1 MPALLSALKDLDT
14 ENPMRTLTIA
24 LVLLIVTLAA
34 AGAAEPSSKLGLAPQ
49 PTPPEPTSVASGPTA
64 AEPARLRPVVE
75 AEEEVYRYE
84 PADNGAGPLW
94 CHGSTCLV
102 RTGEEVFASGL
113 ETLKDLKP
121 LNNCRWTLWR
131 RGPQGWELL
140 RKDESGRTREPC
152 PLGAFSGGPLFLS
165 ANPTLTAANT
175 YAGPARPE
183 IIEFSPADPKGPY
196 KTLLPEWEGKPPF
209 SEHSYR
215 SFAADGPGR
224 ELILLQNIGYTHAE
238 WSFRDKEGRWAAK
251 GKLVWPWGAEYDK
264 PEPIRVCYPNVAL
277 KGRAVY
283 FCGVSDIIEPYRK
296 WREYKKKLT
305 GRDWDYDFRRLF
317 FTWCP
322 DITAGKF
329 QPWVEIAS
337 RDKTCGWIMPG
348 DLWVG
353 TDGTVH
359 LLWMERAIDERLR
372 KEFFPG
378 AKQSHAMNYAR
389 VRDGKVVLRRT
400 LAEAAEGGPSEVP
413 SAGRFQVTPEG
424 RLFVV
429 YYVAGR
435 DSSGKGVSENR
446 IVELRPDGTVG
457 QHVRVPLEHP
467 MSAYFTATVRGGSP
481 PSRVLEM
488 LGQRARGGGA
498 ISYAR
503 VRLW

>member
-1 MPALLSALKDLDT
+1 
-14 ENPMRTLTIA
+14 MRNLTVA
-24 LVLLIVTLAA
+24 FVVLVILAA
-34 AGAAEPSSKLGLAPQ
+34 AVHGAEPSGKLGLAPQ
-49 PTPPEPTSVASGPTA
+49 RTSLVPGPAAGEPP
-64 AEPARLRPVVE
+64 RLRPVVE

-102 RTGEEVFASGL
+102 RIGDEVFASGL
-113 ETLKDLKP
+113 DTLKELKP
-121 LNNCRWTLWR
+121 LNNCRWTLWC
-131 RGPQGWELL
+131 RGPKGWELL

-152 PLGAFSGGPLFLS
+152 PLGVSSGGPLFLS
-165 ANPTLTAANT
+165 ANPTLTAPNT
-175 YAGPARPE
+175 YSGPARPE
-183 IIEFSPADPKGPY
+183 IMEFSPADPKGPP

-215 SFAADGPGR
+215 SFAADGAGR

-277 KGRAVY
+277 ANRAVY

-296 WREYKKKLT
+296 WREYKKKIT

-322 DITAGKF
+322 DITTGKF

-337 RDKTCGWIMPG
+337 RDRTCGWIMPG

-353 TDGTVH
+353 PDGTVH
-359 LLWMERAIDERLR
+359 LLWSERAIDERLR
-372 KEFFPG
+372 KEFFPD
-378 AKQSHAMNYAR
+378 AKQSHAMSYAR

-400 LAEAAEGGPSEVP
+400 LVEAAEGGPSEVP
-413 SAGRFQVTPEG
+413 SGGRFQVTPEG

-435 DSSGKGVSENR
+435 DSSGRGVSENR
-446 IVELRPDGTVG
+446 VVEIRADGTPG
-457 QHVRVPLEHP
+457 EHVRVPFVHP
-467 MSAYFTATVRGGSP
+467 MSSYFTATVRGGSP
-481 PSRVLEM
+481 PSDVLEM
-488 LGQRARGGGA
+488 LGQRARGGGT

-503 VRLW
+503 VRLR